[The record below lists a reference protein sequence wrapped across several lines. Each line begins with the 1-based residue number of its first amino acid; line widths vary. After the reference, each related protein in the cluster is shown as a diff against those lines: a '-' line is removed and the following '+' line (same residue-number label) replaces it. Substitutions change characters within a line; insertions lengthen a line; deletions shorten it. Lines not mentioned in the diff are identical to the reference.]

1 VRIQSSLLARFGLFT
16 ALSLS
21 ALGAGAAEPTAAP
34 ESAPAVRRQAAHA
47 YDRGVSEFDR
57 ADYAAAAR
65 SFLEADALVQND
77 DAIANAL
84 SAAQRAR
91 DPSLTREAAE
101 RVLERKTSNAALVA
115 RARAAL
121 AESQAEPGAAPVD
134 ESVTITPAAPA
145 SAKPAPAAANEAA
158 AEDGGQAGTDGET
171 SSARPLSPSV
181 FFVGAGVTAALAGIT
196 IWSGVDTLAA
206 RDRLPGTQADND
218 AVMARAHRTDALLVG
233 TLVVGAVTAF
243 AGLRWVEWD
252 KPAESVAVRASLA
265 PGSAALYVA
274 GPLP

>member
-1 VRIQSSLLARFGLFT
+1 VRIERTRSLLARLGLFT

-21 ALGAGAAEPTAAP
+21 ALGAGATEPAAASEP
-34 ESAPAVRRQAAHA
+34 APAVRKQAAHA

-91 DPSLTREAAE
+91 DPLLTREAAE
-101 RVLERKTSNAALVA
+101 RVLERNTSNAPLVA

-121 AESQAEPGAAPVD
+121 AETQAEPGAAPVD
-134 ESVTITPAAPA
+134 ESVTIAPATPANASTGPA
-145 SAKPAPAAANEAA
+145 TANDVT
-158 AEDGGQAGTDGET
+158 AEEGSRDAGTSET
-171 SSARPLSPSV
+171 RPLSPSV
-181 FFVGAGVTAALAGIT
+181 FFVGAGVTAALAGLT
-196 IWSGVDTLAA
+196 IWSGVATLSA

-252 KPAESVAVRASLA
+252 KPADSVAVRASLA
-265 PGSAALYVA
+265 PDSAALYVA